1 MNTFDS
7 SGIMLGTVKAYNAT
21 LWTQDEDFKGIE
33 GVRYIE
39 KR

>member
-1 MNTFDS
+1 MNIVDS
-7 SGIMLGTVKAYNAT
+7 SGIMLATGQAYDAT